1 MNLMKILSLLL
12 LVPLLTKLN
21 QPVGFGFEDL
31 IFIYN
36 EFFRSKGIATEALAK
51 SKSSKEP
58 PKYLPSV
65 NTEIPQAPAFSYPF
79 TTSSTVKL

>member
-1 MNLMKILSLLL
+1 MNS
-12 LVPLLTKLN
+12 
-21 QPVGFGFEDL
+21 
-31 IFIYN
+31 
-36 EFFRSKGIATEALAK
+36 FRSKGIATEALAK